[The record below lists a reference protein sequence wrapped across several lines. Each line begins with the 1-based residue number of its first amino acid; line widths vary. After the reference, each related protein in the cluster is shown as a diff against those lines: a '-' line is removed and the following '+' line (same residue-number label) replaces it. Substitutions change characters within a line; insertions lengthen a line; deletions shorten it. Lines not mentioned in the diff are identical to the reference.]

1 MHYLLA
7 LSLYS
12 CFACLTII
20 RKTVIGYAISAAVYL
35 ESLLDHISI
44 AVYKQEPLL
53 IVLELISS
61 GSSLEPLSIISS
73 SEAV

>member
-7 LSLYS
+7 L
-12 CFACLTII
+12 FACLTTT
-20 RKTVIGYAISAAVYL
+20 RKIVIGYTISAAVYL

-53 IVLELISS
+53 IVLEFISS

-73 SEAV
+73 SEAG